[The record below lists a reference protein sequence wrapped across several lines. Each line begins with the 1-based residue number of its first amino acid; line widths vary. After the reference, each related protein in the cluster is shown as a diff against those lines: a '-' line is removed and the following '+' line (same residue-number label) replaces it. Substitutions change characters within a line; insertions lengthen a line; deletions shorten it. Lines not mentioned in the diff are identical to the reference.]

1 MNNLIFIISTFIV
14 CTSVQSATRLKFL
27 PLDRNMLVVI
37 TATDIYGNADSDS
50 TDLYQLMKVPEQDS
64 MLGKGKSIV
73 STDRDFNLV
82 CSKEKNMCQVTL
94 NKSANVVISSS
105 GKFAR
110 FTISGNRAADLT
122 KLFETDAKGEFH
134 FIATDLLFKISG
146 QGETFSFEAA
156 DAAF

>member
-1 MNNLIFIISTFIV
+1 MKHLLIISTFIF
-14 CTSVQSATRLKFL
+14 CTSAHSATRLKFL

-50 TDLYQLMKVPEQDS
+50 TDMYKLMKVPEQDS
-64 MLGKGKSIV
+64 MLGKGKSIA
-73 STDRDFNLV
+73 SPDRDFNLV

-105 GKFAR
+105 GKFAK
-110 FTISGNRAADLT
+110 FTISGNRASDLT

-134 FIATDLLFKISG
+134 FTATDHLLKITG
-146 QGETFSFEAA
+146 QGESFSFEAA